1 MLSLHTNIASLRIQ
15 GALANSQASLTTSMT
30 RLGTGYRIN
39 SAADGAA
46 DLQIATRLRAQHSGM
61 EVARDKNASN
71 AKSMLQTA
79 EGAFAEVEN
88 IVQRMKDL
96 ATQAADSSYTQPDR
110 DAMQK
115 EYDALGN
122 ELINIIGN
130 TSYGGEKL
138 FAKEVAEQKPEGEN
152 PGTPGKPGG
161 KLTKE
166 MKFQIGN
173 TSDEVMTLDV
183 SKALE
188 AVTKAF
194 GDISAVFKAGAS
206 GVSGGGKDIAATQ
219 DANAM
224 LEKLTAALDSV
235 GGIRAEIG
243 AGQNRLDHVRANLTN
258 MSSNTKDAEGSIRD
272 VDYASEAANQARLT
286 ILQQAG
292 GSMLKQA
299 SQMSQLVLSLL
310 Q

>member
-39 SAADGAA
+39 SAADDAA
-46 DLQIATRLRAQHSGM
+46 GLQIATRLRAQHRGM

-71 AKSMLQTA
+71 ATSMLQTA

-138 FAKEVAEQKPEGEN
+138 FAQANGS
-152 PGTPGKPGG
+152 GGAGAG

-173 TSDEVMTLDV
+173 TSGEVMTLDV

-224 LEKLTAALDSV
+224 LEKLSAALDSV

-243 AGQNRLDHVRANLTN
+243 AGQNRLDHVRANLAN

-272 VDYASEAANQARLT
+272 VDYASEAANQAKLT

>member
-1 MLSLHTNIASLRIQ
+1 MLSLHTNIASMRIQ
-15 GALANSQASLTTSMT
+15 GALANSQANLTTSMT

-39 SAADGAA
+39 SAADDAA
-46 DLQIATRLRAQHSGM
+46 GLQIATRLRAQHRGM

-138 FAKEVAEQKPEGEN
+138 FAQANGSGGVGA
-152 PGTPGKPGG
+152 G

-173 TSDEVMTLDV
+173 TAGEVMTLDV

-194 GDISAVFKAGAS
+194 DDISAVFKAGAS
-206 GVSGGGKDIAATQ
+206 GVSGGGKDIAAAK

-224 LEKLTAALDSV
+224 LDKLSAALDSV

-243 AGQNRLDHVRANLTN
+243 AGQNRLDHVRANLAN

-272 VDYASEAANQARLT
+272 VDYASEAANQAKLT

>member
-15 GALANSQASLTTSMT
+15 DALANSQASLTTSMT

-39 SAADGAA
+39 SAADDAA
-46 DLQIATRLRAQHSGM
+46 GLQIATRLRAQHRGM

-71 AKSMLQTA
+71 ATSMLQTA

-138 FAKEVAEQKPEGEN
+138 FAQADASG
-152 PGTPGKPGG
+152 GTEGG

-173 TSDEVMTLDV
+173 TSGEVMTLDV

-224 LEKLTAALDSV
+224 LEKLSAALDSV
-235 GGIRAEIG
+235 GGIRAELG
-243 AGQNRLDHVRANLTN
+243 AGQNRLDHVRANLAN

-272 VDYASEAANQARLT
+272 VDYASEAANQAKLT

>member
-1 MLSLHTNIASLRIQ
+1 MLSLHTNIASMRIQ
-15 GALANSQASLTTSMT
+15 GALANSQANLTTSMT

-39 SAADGAA
+39 SAADDAA
-46 DLQIATRLRAQHSGM
+46 GLQIATRLRAQHRGM

-138 FAKEVAEQKPEGEN
+138 FAQATGSGGVGA
-152 PGTPGKPGG
+152 G

-173 TSDEVMTLDV
+173 TAGEVMTLDV

-206 GVSGGGKDIAATQ
+206 GASGASGGGKDIAAAK

-224 LEKLTAALDSV
+224 LDKLSAALDSV

-243 AGQNRLDHVRANLTN
+243 AGQNRLDHVRANLAN

-272 VDYASEAANQARLT
+272 VDYASEAANQAKLT